1 MKLSLLKHISV
12 LLSASLVVFVLFI
25 AGCSEDPTIID
36 YGELHEENPQEF
48 AEMGG
53 ELTIDNAGGEAFS
66 ERAPNLTGLNFTLH
80 QDGRTVFRESFVAP
94 PAALSYGLG
103 PLYASS
109 SCNSCHISGGRGK
122 PINGAENPESM
133 MFRISIAGVTS
144 TNGPLPVPNFGVVL
158 HPRATGS
165 IRNEGNINV
174 TYSTISGKFDDGT
187 SYTLRK
193 PAYSIA
199 NAYSSLPSSIF
210 TSARISQPLVG
221 LGLLESILESDILA
235 NVDENDANGDGIS
248 GRANYVHN
256 YLTFSSSVGRFGWK
270 ANIATVNEQSAFD
283 FQQGMGVTVGTDP
296 YNFENCKNQV
306 QATGELLDDPEA
318 ESAETLYPLTV
329 YLKTTAVPKRRNM
342 NTDIVRRGQKLF
354 TDKGCIKCHVE
365 SYTTGNSDDIDQ
377 LWNQTIYPYTDLLLH
392 DMGDGLADSRTE
404 YLATGREWRTQ
415 PLWGIGLTQTVNGSV
430 YFLHDG
436 RARNLVEAILWHGG
450 EADSSKNEFVK
461 MSKQDRDALIAFLNS
476 L

>member
-12 LLSASLVVFVLFI
+12 LLSVSLVVFVLFI

-36 YGELHEENPQEF
+36 YGELHEENLSDF

-53 ELTIDNAGGEAFS
+53 GLTIDNAGGEAFS
-66 ERAPNLTGLNFTLH
+66 ERAPNLTGLDYTLH
-80 QDGRTVFRESFVAP
+80 LAGRTVFRESFVAP
-94 PAALSYGLG
+94 PATLSFGLG
-103 PLYASS
+103 PLYAHS

-122 PINGAENPESM
+122 PINGSEAPESM
-133 MFRISIAGVTS
+133 MLRISIPGATS

-165 IRNEGNINV
+165 IRNEGNITV
-174 TYSTISGKFDDGT
+174 TYITMSGAFDDGG

-193 PAYSIA
+193 PKYSIT
-199 NAYSSLPSSIF
+199 NAYSSLPSSMY
-210 TSARISQPLVG
+210 TSARIAQPLVG
-221 LGLLESILESDILA
+221 LGLLEAIKESDIQA
-235 NVDENDANGDGIS
+235 NVDENDADGDGIS

-256 YLTFSSSVGRFGWK
+256 YLTFSSSIGRFGWK
-270 ANIATVNEQSAFD
+270 ADIATVNEQSAFD
-283 FQQGMGVTVGTDP
+283 FQQGMGVTIGTHP
-296 YNFENCKNQV
+296 YNFENCKDQIQGV
-306 QATGELLDDPEA
+306 GELLDDPEA
-318 ESAETLYPLTV
+318 NSGQTLYPLTV
-329 YLKTTAVPKRRNM
+329 YLKTTGVPKRRNM

-354 TDKGCIKCHVE
+354 TDAECIKCHVE
-365 SYTTGNSDDIDQ
+365 SYTTGTSDDIDQ
-377 LWNQTIYPYTDLLLH
+377 LNDQKVYPYTDMLLH
-392 DMGDGLADSRTE
+392 DMGDELADNRTE
-404 YLATGREWRTQ
+404 YLATGREWRTP
-415 PLWGIGLTQTVNGSV
+415 PLWGIGLTETVNGSL

-450 EADSSKNEFVK
+450 EADSSKNLFVK